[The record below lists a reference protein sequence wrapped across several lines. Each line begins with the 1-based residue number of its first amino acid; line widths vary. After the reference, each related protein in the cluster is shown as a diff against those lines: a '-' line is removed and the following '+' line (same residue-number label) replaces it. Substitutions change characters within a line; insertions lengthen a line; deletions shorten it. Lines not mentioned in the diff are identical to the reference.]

1 MYLKINGWLCIVF
14 VTGCSKIYIFGEME
28 GWYCVMNMWL
38 NMLTTTGLGAIIGG
52 YTNHLAIKMLFR
64 PHRPIYIGKFRVP
77 FTPGLI
83 PKRRDE
89 LAVQLG
95 KMVVDHLLT
104 PEGIGKKL
112 TDENFQKELIQWGQ
126 VEIDKILVNEQ
137 SLREVLE
144 KWGLEH
150 VEGKTIQ
157 KIESMI
163 VEKID
168 TFLSQYYTYTWEQ
181 ALPSSVHEKVEQMI
195 PNVASFILERGK
207 SFFESEEGK
216 ERLAKM
222 IDDFFASRGTL
233 LNLVGMF
240 LGNVSLV
247 DRLQP
252 EVIKFLGQE
261 GTKQLLSDV
270 LQKEWE
276 KLKGREVKELD
287 SFIEKETIVKSILST
302 VKIEETVRGFF
313 NQSVQK
319 VCEPVRE
326 KVVQTMI
333 PSLVKKGLAWGTN
346 NTEQILKN
354 LHLAE
359 IVQQEVSTFSTERLE
374 DLVLS
379 ITKSELK
386 MITYLGALLGG
397 TIGLI
402 QGIVLLFLM

>member
-1 MYLKINGWLCIVF
+1 MIG
-14 VTGCSKIYIFGEME
+14 
-28 GWYCVMNMWL
+28 MNIWL

-64 PHRPIYIGKFRVP
+64 PHRPIYIGKFQLP

-95 KMVVDHLLT
+95 KMVVEHLLT

-112 TDENFQKELIQWGQ
+112 TNEEFQKSVSHWAQ
-126 VEIDKILVNEQ
+126 VEMDKVMTNEQ
-137 SLREVLE
+137 SLRHMLE
-144 KWGLEH
+144 KWNVAH
-150 VEGKTIQ
+150 VEEEATQ
-157 KIESMI
+157 KIEYVI
-163 VEKID
+163 TEKIQA
-168 TFLSQYYTYTWEQ
+168 FLAEYYTYTWEQ
-181 ALPSSVHEKVEQMI
+181 ALPHSVHEKIENMI
-195 PNVASFILERGK
+195 PNVSAFILERGIC
-207 SFFESEEGK
+207 FFESEEGK
-216 ERLAKM
+216 ARLSKM

-240 LGNVSLV
+240 LGNVSVV
-247 DRLQP
+247 DRVQP
-252 EVIKFLGQE
+252 EVIKFLEQE
-261 GTKQLLSDV
+261 GTKQLLTDV

-276 KLKGREVKELD
+276 KLKGRDVKEVEK
-287 SFIEKETIVKSILST
+287 FVEKEMIVSSVLSA
-302 VKIEETVRGFF
+302 VKVEETVSKFL
-313 NQSVQK
+313 NQSVQQ

-326 KVVQTMI
+326 TIIEKVV
-333 PSLVKKGLAWGTN
+333 PSAVGKSLKWGTEN
-346 NTEQILKN
+346 VESILKN

-359 IVQQEVSTFSTERLE
+359 IVQQEVSAFSTERLE

-397 TIGLI
+397 MIGLM
-402 QGIVLLFLM
+402 QGVLLLFLM

>member
-1 MYLKINGWLCIVF
+1 
-14 VTGCSKIYIFGEME
+14 
-28 GWYCVMNMWL
+28 MNIWL

-64 PHRPIYIGKFRVP
+64 PHRPIYIGKFQVP

-95 KMVVDHLLT
+95 KMVVEHLLT

-112 TDENFQKELIQWGQ
+112 TNEEFQKSLIQWTQ
-126 VEIDKILVNEQ
+126 VEVDKVITNEQ
-137 SLREVLE
+137 SLRHMLE
-144 KWGLEH
+144 KWNVAH
-150 VEGKTIQ
+150 VEEEATG
-157 KIESMI
+157 KIERVI
-163 VEKID
+163 TEKIEA
-168 TFLSQYYTYTWEQ
+168 FLVEYYTYTWEQ
-181 ALPSSVHEKVEQMI
+181 ALPHSVHEKVESVI
-195 PNVASFILERGK
+195 PNISAFILKRGIQ
-207 SFFESEEGK
+207 FFESEEGK
-216 ERLAKM
+216 ARLSKM

-240 LGNVSLV
+240 LGNVSVV
-247 DRLQP
+247 DRVQP
-252 EVIKFLGQE
+252 EVIKFLGQD
-261 GTKQLLSDV
+261 GTKQILIDV

-276 KLKGREVKELD
+276 KVKGRDVKEIEA
-287 SFIEKETIVKSILST
+287 FVEKEMIVSSVLSA
-302 VKIEETVRGFF
+302 VKVEETVSKFLS
-313 NQSVQK
+313 QSVQQ

-326 KVVQTMI
+326 TILEKVV
-333 PSLVKKGLAWGTN
+333 PSIVRKGLKWGTEN
-346 NTEQILKN
+346 VESILNN

-379 ITKSELK
+379 ITKNELK

-397 TIGLI
+397 MIGLV
-402 QGIVLLFLM
+402 QGLLLLFLR

>member
-1 MYLKINGWLCIVF
+1 
-14 VTGCSKIYIFGEME
+14 
-28 GWYCVMNMWL
+28 MNIWL
-38 NMLTTTGLGAIIGG
+38 NMLITTGLGAIIGG

-64 PHRPIYIGKFRVP
+64 PHRPIYIGKFQVP

-112 TDENFQKELIQWGQ
+112 TNKEFQTSLIRWTQ
-126 VEIDKILVNEQ
+126 VEVDKVITNEQ
-137 SLREVLE
+137 SLRDMLE
-144 KWGLEH
+144 KWNLEH
-150 VEGKTIQ
+150 VEEEAIG
-157 KIESMI
+157 KIEHVI
-163 VEKID
+163 TEKIHA
-168 TFLSQYYTYTWEQ
+168 FLAEYYTYTWEQ
-181 ALPSSVHEKVEQMI
+181 ALPHSVHEKVENAI
-195 PNVASFILERGK
+195 PNVASFILK
-207 SFFESEEGK
+207 SGISFLESEEGK
-216 ERLAKM
+216 EHLSKM

-247 DRLQP
+247 DRVQP
-252 EVIKFLGQE
+252 EVIKFLGQD
-261 GTKQLLSDV
+261 GTERLLTDV

-276 KLKGREVKELD
+276 KLKGRDVKELET
-287 SFIEKETIVKSILST
+287 FVEKEMIVNSILSA
-302 VKIEETVRGFF
+302 VKVEETVSRFL
-313 NQSVQK
+313 NQSVQQ

-326 KVVQTMI
+326 TIVEKVV
-333 PSLVKKGLAWGTN
+333 PSVVEKGLKWGTEN
-346 NTEQILKN
+346 VGSILGN
-354 LHLAE
+354 LQLAE

-379 ITKSELK
+379 ITKNELK

-397 TIGLI
+397 TIGFI
-402 QGIVLLFLM
+402 QGLLLLFLK

>member
-1 MYLKINGWLCIVF
+1 
-14 VTGCSKIYIFGEME
+14 
-28 GWYCVMNMWL
+28 MNIWL
-38 NMLTTTGLGAIIGG
+38 NMLITTGLGAIIGG

-64 PHRPIYIGKFRVP
+64 PHRPIYIGKFQVP

-112 TDENFQKELIQWGQ
+112 TNKEFQTSLIRWTQ
-126 VEIDKILVNEQ
+126 VEVDKVITNEQ
-137 SLREVLE
+137 SLRDMLE
-144 KWGLEH
+144 KWNLEH
-150 VEGKTIQ
+150 VEEEAIGKIQ
-157 KIESMI
+157 HVIT
-163 VEKID
+163 EKIHA
-168 TFLSQYYTYTWEQ
+168 FLAEYYTYTWEQ
-181 ALPSSVHEKVEQMI
+181 ALPHSVHEKVENAI
-195 PNVASFILERGK
+195 PNVASFILKRGI
-207 SFFESEEGK
+207 SFLESEEGK
-216 ERLAKM
+216 ERLSKM

-247 DRLQP
+247 DRVQP
-252 EVIKFLGQE
+252 EVIKFLGQD
-261 GTKQLLSDV
+261 GTERLLTDV

-276 KLKGREVKELD
+276 KLKGRDVKELET
-287 SFIEKETIVKSILST
+287 FVEKEMIVNSILSA
-302 VKIEETVRGFF
+302 VKVEETVSRFL
-313 NQSVQK
+313 NQSVQQ

-326 KVVQTMI
+326 TIVEKVV
-333 PSLVKKGLAWGTN
+333 PSAVEKGLKWGTEN
-346 NTEQILKN
+346 VGSILGN
-354 LHLAE
+354 LQLAE

-379 ITKSELK
+379 ITKNELK

-397 TIGLI
+397 TIGFI
-402 QGIVLLFLM
+402 QGLLLLFLK

>member
-1 MYLKINGWLCIVF
+1 
-14 VTGCSKIYIFGEME
+14 
-28 GWYCVMNMWL
+28 MNIWL

-64 PHRPIYIGKFRVP
+64 PHRPIYIGKFQVP

-95 KMVVDHLLT
+95 KMVVEHLLT

-112 TDENFQKELIQWGQ
+112 TNEEFQKGLIHWAQ
-126 VEIDKILVNEQ
+126 VEVDKVITNEQ
-137 SLREVLE
+137 SLRHMLE
-144 KWGLEH
+144 EWNVAHVEEEATRKIEH
-150 VEGKTIQ
+150 VIT
-157 KIESMI
+157 
-163 VEKID
+163 EKIHA
-168 TFLSQYYTYTWEQ
+168 FLAEYYTYTWEQ
-181 ALPSSVHEKVEQMI
+181 VLPHSVNEKVENAI
-195 PNVASFILERGK
+195 PNVSAFILERGI

-216 ERLAKM
+216 GRLSKM
-222 IDDFFASRGTL
+222 VDDFFASRGTL

-240 LGNVSLV
+240 LGNVSVV
-247 DRLQP
+247 DRVQP
-252 EVIKFLGQE
+252 EVIKFLGQD
-261 GTKQLLSDV
+261 GTKQLLTDV

-276 KLKGREVKELD
+276 KLKGRDVKELEA
-287 SFIEKETIVKSILST
+287 FVEKEMIVSSVLSA
-302 VKIEETVRGFF
+302 VKVEETVSKFL
-313 NQSVQK
+313 NQSVQQ

-326 KVVQTMI
+326 TIIEKLV
-333 PSLVKKGLAWGTN
+333 PSAVTEGLKWGTEN
-346 NTEQILKN
+346 VESILNN

-379 ITKSELK
+379 ITKNELK

-397 TIGLI
+397 MIGLV
-402 QGIVLLFLM
+402 QGLLLLFLR

>member
-1 MYLKINGWLCIVF
+1 MI
-14 VTGCSKIYIFGEME
+14 
-28 GWYCVMNMWL
+28 VMNIWL

-64 PHRPIYIGKFRVP
+64 PHRPIYIGKFQVP

-95 KMVVDHLLT
+95 NMVVEHLLT

-112 TDENFQKELIQWGQ
+112 TNEEFQKGLIHWAQME
-126 VEIDKILVNEQ
+126 VDKVITNEQ
-137 SLREVLE
+137 SLRHMLE
-144 KWGLEH
+144 KWNVAHVEEEATRKIEH
-150 VEGKTIQ
+150 VIT
-157 KIESMI
+157 
-163 VEKID
+163 EKIHA
-168 TFLSQYYTYTWEQ
+168 FLAEYYTYTWEQ
-181 ALPSSVHEKVEQMI
+181 ALPHSVNEKVENAI
-195 PNVASFILERGK
+195 PNVSAFILERGI

-216 ERLAKM
+216 GRLSKM

-240 LGNVSLV
+240 LGNVSVV
-247 DRLQP
+247 DRVQP
-252 EVIKFLGQE
+252 EVIKFLGQD
-261 GTKQLLSDV
+261 GTKQLLTDV

-276 KLKGREVKELD
+276 KLKGRDVKELEA
-287 SFIEKETIVKSILST
+287 FVEKEMIVSSVLSA
-302 VKIEETVRGFF
+302 VKVEETVSKFL
-313 NQSVQK
+313 NQSVQQ

-326 KVVQTMI
+326 TIIEKVV
-333 PSLVKKGLAWGTN
+333 PSAVKKGLKWGTEN
-346 NTEQILKN
+346 VESILNN

-379 ITKSELK
+379 ITKNELK

-397 TIGLI
+397 MIGLM
-402 QGIVLLFLM
+402 QGLLLLFLR

>member
-1 MYLKINGWLCIVF
+1 
-14 VTGCSKIYIFGEME
+14 
-28 GWYCVMNMWL
+28 MNIWL

-64 PHRPIYIGKFRVP
+64 PHRPIYIGKFQVP

-95 KMVVDHLLT
+95 KMVVEHLLT

-112 TDENFQKELIQWGQ
+112 TNEEFQKGLIHWAQ
-126 VEIDKILVNEQ
+126 VEVDKVITNEQ
-137 SLREVLE
+137 SLRHMLE
-144 KWGLEH
+144 KWNVAHVEEEATRKIEH
-150 VEGKTIQ
+150 VIT
-157 KIESMI
+157 
-163 VEKID
+163 EKIHA
-168 TFLSQYYTYTWEQ
+168 FLAEYYTYTWEQ
-181 ALPSSVHEKVEQMI
+181 ALPHSVHEKIENAI
-195 PNVASFILERGK
+195 PNASAFILERGI

-216 ERLAKM
+216 ARLSKM
-222 IDDFFASRGTL
+222 IDDFFASRGAL

-240 LGNVSLV
+240 LGNVSVV
-247 DRLQP
+247 DRVQP
-252 EVIKFLGQE
+252 EVIKFLGQDA
-261 GTKQLLSDV
+261 TKQLLTDV

-276 KLKGREVKELD
+276 KLKGRDVKELEA
-287 SFIEKETIVKSILST
+287 FVEKEMIVSSVLSA
-302 VKIEETVRGFF
+302 VKVEETVSKFL
-313 NQSVQK
+313 NQSVQQ

-326 KVVQTMI
+326 TIIEKVV
-333 PSLVKKGLAWGTN
+333 PSAVAKGLKWGTEN
-346 NTEQILKN
+346 VESILNN

-379 ITKSELK
+379 ITKNELK

-397 TIGLI
+397 MIGLV
-402 QGIVLLFLM
+402 QGLLLLFLR

>member
-1 MYLKINGWLCIVF
+1 MI
-14 VTGCSKIYIFGEME
+14 
-28 GWYCVMNMWL
+28 VMNIWL
-38 NMLTTTGLGAIIGG
+38 NMLITTGLGAIIGG

-64 PHRPIYIGKFRVP
+64 PHRPIYIGKFQVP

-112 TDENFQKELIQWGQ
+112 TNKEFQTSLIRWTQ
-126 VEIDKILVNEQ
+126 VEVDKVITNEQ
-137 SLREVLE
+137 SLRDMLE
-144 KWGLEH
+144 KWNLEH
-150 VEGKTIQ
+150 VEEEAIG
-157 KIESMI
+157 KIEHVI
-163 VEKID
+163 TEKIHA
-168 TFLSQYYTYTWEQ
+168 FLAEYYTYTWEQ
-181 ALPSSVHEKVEQMI
+181 ALPHSVHEKVENAI
-195 PNVASFILERGK
+195 PNVASFILKRGI
-207 SFFESEEGK
+207 SFLESEEGK
-216 ERLAKM
+216 ERLSKM

-247 DRLQP
+247 DRVQP
-252 EVIKFLGQE
+252 EVIKFLGQD
-261 GTKQLLSDV
+261 GTERLLTDV

-276 KLKGREVKELD
+276 KLKGRDVKELET
-287 SFIEKETIVKSILST
+287 FVEKEMIVNSILT
-302 VKIEETVRGFF
+302 AVKVEETVSRFL
-313 NQSVQK
+313 NQSVQQ

-326 KVVQTMI
+326 TIVEKVV
-333 PSLVKKGLAWGTN
+333 PSAVEKGLKWGTEN
-346 NTEQILKN
+346 VGSILGN
-354 LHLAE
+354 LQLAE

-379 ITKSELK
+379 ITKNELK

-397 TIGLI
+397 TIGFI
-402 QGIVLLFLM
+402 QGLLLLFLK

>member
-1 MYLKINGWLCIVF
+1 MI
-14 VTGCSKIYIFGEME
+14 
-28 GWYCVMNMWL
+28 VMNIWL
-38 NMLTTTGLGAIIGG
+38 NMLITTGLGAIIGG

-64 PHRPIYIGKFRVP
+64 PHRPIYIGKFQVP

-112 TDENFQKELIQWGQ
+112 TNKEFQTSLIRWTQ
-126 VEIDKILVNEQ
+126 VEVDKVITNEQ
-137 SLREVLE
+137 SLRDMLE
-144 KWGLEH
+144 KWNLEH
-150 VEGKTIQ
+150 VEEEAIG
-157 KIESMI
+157 KIEHVI
-163 VEKID
+163 TEKIHA
-168 TFLSQYYTYTWEQ
+168 FLAEYYTYTWEQ
-181 ALPSSVHEKVEQMI
+181 ALPHSVHEKVENAI
-195 PNVASFILERGK
+195 PNVASFILKRGI
-207 SFFESEEGK
+207 SFLESEEGK
-216 ERLAKM
+216 ERLSKM

-247 DRLQP
+247 DRVQP
-252 EVIKFLGQE
+252 EVIKFLGQD
-261 GTKQLLSDV
+261 GTERLLTDV

-276 KLKGREVKELD
+276 KLKGRDVQELET
-287 SFIEKETIVKSILST
+287 FVEKEMIVNSILSA
-302 VKIEETVRGFF
+302 VKVEETVSRFL
-313 NQSVQK
+313 NQSVQQ

-326 KVVQTMI
+326 TIVEKVV
-333 PSLVKKGLAWGTN
+333 PSAVEKGLKWGTEN
-346 NTEQILKN
+346 VGSILGN
-354 LHLAE
+354 LQLAE

-379 ITKSELK
+379 ITKNELK

-397 TIGLI
+397 TIGFI
-402 QGIVLLFLM
+402 QGLLLLFLK

>member
-1 MYLKINGWLCIVF
+1 M
-14 VTGCSKIYIFGEME
+14 
-28 GWYCVMNMWL
+28 MNIWL

-64 PHRPIYIGKFRVP
+64 PHHPIYVGKFQVP

-95 KMVVDHLLT
+95 KMVVEHLLT

-112 TDENFQKELIQWGQ
+112 TNEEFQASLIRWAQ
-126 VEIDKILVNEQ
+126 VEVDQAITNEQ
-137 SLREVLE
+137 SLRHMLE
-144 KWGLEH
+144 KWNLAHVEEEATQKVEH
-150 VEGKTIQ
+150 VIT
-157 KIESMI
+157 
-163 VEKID
+163 EKIQA
-168 TFLSQYYTYTWEQ
+168 FLAEYYTYTWEQ
-181 ALPSSVHEKVEQMI
+181 ALPHSIHEKVENAI
-195 PNVASFILERGK
+195 PNVSAFILDRGIR
-207 SFFESEEGK
+207 FFESEEGK
-216 ERLAKM
+216 GRLSKM

-247 DRLQP
+247 DRVQP
-252 EVIKFLGQE
+252 EVIKFLGQD
-261 GTKQLLSDV
+261 GTKKLVTDV

-276 KLKGREVKELD
+276 KLKGRDVKELET
-287 SFIEKETIVKSILST
+287 FVEKEMIVKSILSA
-302 VKIEETVRGFF
+302 VKVEETVSKFL
-313 NQSVQK
+313 NQSVQQ

-326 KVVQTMI
+326 TIIEKIV
-333 PSLVKKGLAWGTN
+333 PSAVTKGLKWGTEN
-346 NTEQILKN
+346 VESILKN

-379 ITKSELK
+379 ITKNELK

-397 TIGLI
+397 MIGLV
-402 QGIVLLFLM
+402 QGVLLLFLR

>member
-1 MYLKINGWLCIVF
+1 
-14 VTGCSKIYIFGEME
+14 
-28 GWYCVMNMWL
+28 MNIWL
-38 NMLTTTGLGAIIGG
+38 NMLITTGLGAIIGG

-64 PHRPIYIGKFRVP
+64 PHRPIYIGKFQVP

-112 TDENFQKELIQWGQ
+112 TNKDFQTSLIRWTQ
-126 VEIDKILVNEQ
+126 VEVDKVITNEQ
-137 SLREVLE
+137 SLRDMLE
-144 KWGLEH
+144 KWNLEH
-150 VEGKTIQ
+150 VEEEAIG
-157 KIESMI
+157 KIEHVI
-163 VEKID
+163 TEKIHA
-168 TFLSQYYTYTWEQ
+168 FLAEYYTYTWEQ
-181 ALPSSVHEKVEQMI
+181 ALPHSVHEKVENAI
-195 PNVASFILERGK
+195 PNVASFILKRGI
-207 SFFESEEGK
+207 SFLESEEGK
-216 ERLAKM
+216 ERLSKM

-247 DRLQP
+247 DRVQP
-252 EVIKFLGQE
+252 EVIKFLGQD
-261 GTKQLLSDV
+261 GTERLLTDV

-276 KLKGREVKELD
+276 KLKGRDVKELET
-287 SFIEKETIVKSILST
+287 FVEKEMIVNSILSA
-302 VKIEETVRGFF
+302 VKVEETVSRFL
-313 NQSVQK
+313 NQSVQQ

-326 KVVQTMI
+326 TIVEKVV
-333 PSLVKKGLAWGTN
+333 PSAVEKGLKWGTEN
-346 NTEQILKN
+346 VGSILGN
-354 LHLAE
+354 LQLAE

-379 ITKSELK
+379 ITKNELK

-397 TIGLI
+397 TIGFI
-402 QGIVLLFLM
+402 QGLLLLFLK

>member
-1 MYLKINGWLCIVF
+1 
-14 VTGCSKIYIFGEME
+14 
-28 GWYCVMNMWL
+28 MNIWL
-38 NMLTTTGLGAIIGG
+38 NMLMTTGLGAIIGG

-64 PHRPIYIGKFRVP
+64 PHRPIYIGKFQVP

-112 TDENFQKELIQWGQ
+112 TNKDFQTSLIRWTQ
-126 VEIDKILVNEQ
+126 VEVDKVITNEQ
-137 SLREVLE
+137 SLRDMLE
-144 KWGLEH
+144 KWNLEH
-150 VEGKTIQ
+150 VEEEAIG
-157 KIESMI
+157 KIEHVI
-163 VEKID
+163 TEKIHA
-168 TFLSQYYTYTWEQ
+168 FLAEYYTYTWEQ
-181 ALPSSVHEKVEQMI
+181 ALPHSVHEKVENAI
-195 PNVASFILERGK
+195 PNVASFILKRGI
-207 SFFESEEGK
+207 SFLESEEGK
-216 ERLAKM
+216 ERLSKM

-247 DRLQP
+247 DRVQP
-252 EVIKFLGQE
+252 EVIKFLGQD
-261 GTKQLLSDV
+261 GTERLLTDV

-276 KLKGREVKELD
+276 KLKGRDVKELET
-287 SFIEKETIVKSILST
+287 FVEKEMIVNSILSA
-302 VKIEETVRGFF
+302 VKVEETVSRFL
-313 NQSVQK
+313 NQSVQQ

-326 KVVQTMI
+326 TIVEKVV
-333 PSLVKKGLAWGTN
+333 PSAVEKGLKWGTEN
-346 NTEQILKN
+346 VGSILGN
-354 LHLAE
+354 LQLAE

-379 ITKSELK
+379 ITKNELK

-397 TIGLI
+397 TIGFI
-402 QGIVLLFLM
+402 QGLLLLFLK